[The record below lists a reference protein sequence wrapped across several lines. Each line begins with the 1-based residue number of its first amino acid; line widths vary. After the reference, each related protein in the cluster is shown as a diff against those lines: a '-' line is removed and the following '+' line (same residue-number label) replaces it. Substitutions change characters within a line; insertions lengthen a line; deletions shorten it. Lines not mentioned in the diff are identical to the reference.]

1 MSNVK
6 SQKSN
11 VKSCSCFCFSLRR
24 QRARSASRAKHVPR
38 WFRQRK
44 RFSDSCPELF
54 EKSFYRCSI
63 RWKYQTKSLRTTRRF
78 SSCSTRFLHD
88 FTFFSKLIK
97 TLVPG
102 WRWNGVN
109 QGTGSGH
116 EITWWIKQFII
127 TRITPWTE
135 SNMIKLSLDHFVN
148 WIKRFITHW
157 TKSNNHSDHSV
168 NWQKKEYFSV
178 DFTSVY

>member
-1 MSNVK
+1 MSNIK
-6 SQKSN
+6 CQKSN
-11 VKSCSCFCFSLRR
+11 VKCQMSKVKSPMSKAAPVSVSHSGGGVQDL
-24 QRARSASRAKHVPR
+24 PR
-38 WFRQRK
+38 VQNMFRD
-44 RFSDSCPELF
+44 DSGNGKGFLILF
-54 EKSFYRCSI
+54 EKSSYRCSI

-102 WRWNGVN
+102 WRWNRVN

-135 SNMIKLSLDHFVN
+135 SNMIKLNQLSLGSLRELN
-148 WIKRFITHW
+148 
-157 TKSNNHSDHSV
+157 
-168 NWQKKEYFSV
+168 
-178 DFTSVY
+178 